1 MARLG
6 PRAWALLLLAG
17 LVLAGCA
24 QDRVQAGL
32 CARVIAAVESRFG
45 PVEILEADSGPEDT
59 VTIRYRLPDRM
70 AHAELEARCGF
81 AGSGIDTGRLVLTG
95 IETQT
100 QGPLSAARLY
110 MARLW
115 LGLFT
120 VPPESALP
128 PPRPLLEGGPSWL
141 LYLAQQVVNGLVP
154 GILYA
159 LLAVGITLVWGLI
172 DRIVLV
178 FGQFAMIG
186 AYGGVLLVTMSLTV
200 GVYSLPVALMSAL
213 WLSMAV
219 AAVYARATD
228 RLVVRPTLARDT
240 QSTLIA
246 SVGAAIAVQEFVR
259 LVQGS
264 RDRWLQPVYSGQH
277 LVAGNGDFTLGV
289 STAQLVV
296 MATFAVFV
304 VGLAL
309 LLARTP
315 FGRCYRAC
323 CDDLHMARLIGV
335 PTHQIA
341 NGTFLVAGGLCA
353 AAGFIVALYYGGV
366 GAYMGVMLGFKGLTA
381 AVLGGVGS
389 VAGALAGG
397 LLLGQ
402 FEGLWDAYLPIA
414 WRNIAVF
421 AVLTLVLV
429 FRPQGLLGRTTPRFV

>member
-1 MARLG
+1 
-6 PRAWALLLLAG
+6 
-17 LVLAGCA
+17 
-24 QDRVQAGL
+24 DRVQAGL

-45 PVEILEADSGPEDT
+45 RVEIVEADADAAGSVD
-59 VTIRYRLPDRM
+59 VRYRLPDRLPL
-70 AHAELEARCGF
+70 AELGARCGF
-81 AGSGIDTGRLVLTG
+81 AGAGMDTGRLVLTS

-100 QGPLSAARLY
+100 QGPLSEARLY

-120 VPPESALP
+120 VRPETALP

-141 LYLAQQVVNGLVP
+141 LYLGQQVTNGLVP
-154 GILYA
+154 GIVFA
-159 LLAVGITLVWGLI
+159 LLAAGITLVWGLI
-172 DRIVLV
+172 DRIVLI

-186 AYGGVLLVTMSLTV
+186 AYGGVLLVTLSLTV
-200 GVYSLPVALMSAL
+200 GVYSLPVALLSAL

-240 QSTLIA
+240 QATLIA

-264 RDRWLQPVYSGQH
+264 RDRWLQPIYSVQH
-277 LVAGNGDFTLGV
+277 LLVGNGEIGLSV
-289 STAQLVV
+289 STAQLIVLG
-296 MATFAVFV
+296 TFAVLV
-304 VGLAL
+304 LGLLL

-323 CDDLHMARLIGV
+323 CDDLHMARLVGV
-335 PTHQIA
+335 PTHQIT

-353 AAGFIVALYYGGV
+353 AGGFIIALYYGGV
-366 GAYMGVMLGFKGLTA
+366 SAYMGVMVGFKGLTA

-389 VAGALAGG
+389 VAGAVIGG

-402 FEGLWDAYLPIA
+402 FETLWDAYLPIA

-421 AVLTLVLV
+421 GVLTLVLV
-429 FRPQGLLGRTTPRFV
+429 FRPQGLLGRDTPRFV